1 MKPIWL
7 LLISVISAVTGQV
20 LFKKGVLIT
29 GEITFKGS
37 MMEELIKL
45 IFNPIVFSGLLFYV
59 VSAVLWLIAL
69 SKTTLSFAYPFTA
82 LTFALVMLSA
92 RVVFLENIPTLRYL
106 GIVLICLGIFLSS
119 LAKG

>member
-92 RVVFLENIPTLRYL
+92 RVVFQENIPTLRYF
-106 GIVLICLGIFLSS
+106 GILLICLGIFLSS
-119 LAKG
+119 MAKG

>member
-20 LFKKGVLIT
+20 LFKKGVLVT

-92 RVVFLENIPTLRYL
+92 RVVFLENIPTLRYY